1 MDRAW
6 ESQAKTAQVRL
17 GAASGLTVSAQI
29 PVDGAVTAPRT
40 PQTPPRSPNELAS
53 KSPFPP
59 RTLRLLRSSEA
70 KSKGLHLLT
79 MRARAPAGRSVPEGH
94 GASAELSR
102 APGICALLATP
113 ERTQHSLR
121 PPPQVTGACS
131 SFHPCPP
138 PGAHSPPSPSPRGLS
153 GAGGC
158 LSSPRVQARSP
169 RRRDTKPC
177 LCFRN
182 QKYAT
187 CRWWHRGPAAHRP
200 RGCAG
205 LDGAATA
212 RQLP

>member
-29 PVDGAVTAPRT
+29 PWTAPRT

-138 PGAHSPPSPSPRGLS
+138 PGSPLPSLTLSPGTLWRWWLSLFSPSS
-153 GAGGC
+153 G
-158 LSSPRVQARSP
+158 PQPQEARHKAMS
-169 RRRDTKPC
+169 
-177 LCFRN
+177 L
-182 QKYAT
+182 
-187 CRWWHRGPAAHRP
+187 
-200 RGCAG
+200 
-205 LDGAATA
+205 L
-212 RQLP
+212 

>member
-1 MDRAW
+1 
-6 ESQAKTAQVRL
+6 
-17 GAASGLTVSAQI
+17 
-29 PVDGAVTAPRT
+29 
-40 PQTPPRSPNELAS
+40 
-53 KSPFPP
+53 
-59 RTLRLLRSSEA
+59 
-70 KSKGLHLLT
+70 

-131 SFHPCPP
+131 SFHPCPS

-187 CRWWHRGPAAHRP
+187 CRWWHRGPVARRP

-205 LDGAATA
+205 LDRAATA
-212 RQLP
+212 RQLPQPAMPCSPIEPRRPSLCLRVGKIQRKELGEQYVLFN